1 VRDIRAAYGQ
11 GDAVDAGI
19 VALEQGVGNVAS
31 VAAALMAPEVLDA
44 WERYDEGTAYVTAGI
59 PTAEP
64 LSDEKAFWA
73 LAMNAHVKDLSRL
86 PGGEWEE
93 FLRVY
98 QPELVLPPADLADKQ
113 DARLWTGLPPGG
125 LPHLRMGTTPEG
137 RELWMS
143 FKPSAV
149 GLKRLSVL
157 RALTPD
163 NLEQALQLYSAFNV
177 DQFKARDIRAT
188 APPFDV
194 VAQPVLAPTLPQ
206 AAVET
211 VLPRVT
217 IDPAEAR
224 RRQAEAIRAVRENVK

>member
-1 VRDIRAAYGQ
+1 
-11 GDAVDAGI
+11 
-19 VALEQGVGNVAS
+19 
-31 VAAALMAPEVLDA
+31 
-44 WERYDEGTAYVTAGI
+44 
-59 PTAEP
+59 
-64 LSDEKAFWA
+64 
-73 LAMNAHVKDLSRL
+73 
-86 PGGEWEE
+86 
-93 FLRVY
+93 
-98 QPELVLPPADLADKQ
+98 
-113 DARLWTGLPPGG
+113 
-125 LPHLRMGTTPEG
+125 
-137 RELWMS
+137 MS

-163 NLEQALQLYSAFNV
+163 NLEQALQIYSAFNV
-177 DQFKARDIRAT
+177 DQFKARDIRAM

-224 RRQAEAIRAVRENVK
+224 RRQAAAIRSVRENVK